1 MIGVIQ
7 VFFLVLVILVL
18 VWCVFLLVSIH
29 RMDKNRCACGRF
41 NLVGYSYTQHNYDDA
56 PVYVHE
62 KHRCY
67 PYLEELV

>member
-7 VFFLVLVILVL
+7 VFLLVLVILAV
-18 VWCVFLLVSIH
+18 VWCVFLLISIN
-29 RMDKNRCACGRF
+29 RMDKGRCACGRY
-41 NLVGYSYTQHNYDDA
+41 NLTGSSYTSYNYEDA

-62 KHRCY
+62 KNRCY